1 MVVLFFEAILQ
12 FENQEVNGYR
22 VVGVTW
28 LGRKY
33 M

>member
-22 VVGVTW
+22 VVGVT
-28 LGRKY
+28 
-33 M
+33 